1 MDDQDSIWEL
11 EEEISSL
18 NIELGFFLEET
29 KSLKGTIDELR
40 EELRDTNWQLQNIEE
55 QLQEATDDTNDLLS
69 EVYLLLFRGLPSDA
83 LKLCRTVMIDRGIYI
98 AAPPKGH

>member
-1 MDDQDSIWEL
+1 MATTDRDLIREL
-11 EEEISSL
+11 KVDISNLNNEIVYL
-18 NIELGFFLEET
+18 NEDIAV
-29 KSLKGTIDELR
+29 LK
-40 EELRDTNWQLQNIEE
+40 EELNDTNWQLQNIEE

-69 EVYLLLFRGLPSDA
+69 EVYLLLCQGLPSDA

>member
-1 MDDQDSIWEL
+1 MDDQDIICEL
-11 EEEISSL
+11 EEEISIL
-18 NIELGFFLEET
+18 NGEIGLLNEKTE
-29 KSLKGTIDELR
+29 SLKGTIDELR

-69 EVYLLLFRGLPSDA
+69 EVYLLLFQGLPSDA

>member
-1 MDDQDSIWEL
+1 MVDQDIISEL
-11 EEEISSL
+11 KAEISSL
-18 NIELGFFLEET
+18 NE
-29 KSLKGTIDELR
+29 DNAVLR

-69 EVYLLLFRGLPSDA
+69 EVYLLLFQGLPSDA